1 LVLPSSKR
9 QLCAVML
16 RQRGQHTQLEQMAV
30 ATQDAMLLASRGTTP
45 ASGRMALLYVGHLG
59 AGGAFAT
66 PMSTAAKCSCLT
78 LPLTLLLLLQD
89 VRKFKLGLY
98 YALRF
103 HHTAQ
108 QQQQQ
113 QQQRSS
119 HSSSESH
126 GLLGGG
132 GSAGGLKPRASVG
145 GLGRSEGLGAEPQ
158 QLEQWMLSL
167 MLGHASATLQESAGQ
182 QQQQD
187 AAAGSDVHLQPTAAV
202 CAAAEIC
209 LCTCLLLGRPDVL
222 FARAYPLFARPPAA
236 AGAAAAAGGGP
247 GSSSVAAFMG
257 ALEVAVL
264 SDLLLGL
271 DPEVMQVGLGLQ
283 VCAITPSVTCV
294 IT

>member
-1 LVLPSSKR
+1 
-9 QLCAVML
+9 M
-16 RQRGQHTQLEQMAV
+16 
-30 ATQDAMLLASRGTTP
+30 
-45 ASGRMALLYVGHLG
+45 
-59 AGGAFAT
+59 
-66 PMSTAAKCSCLT
+66 
-78 LPLTLLLLLQD
+78 LLLLLQD

-113 QQQRSS
+113 QRRSS
-119 HSSSESH
+119 HSSSDPH
-126 GLLGGG
+126 GLHGGS
-132 GSAGGLKPRASVG
+132 GSAGGLKPRAYVG

-182 QQQQD
+182 QQQQQD
-187 AAAGSDVHLQPTAAV
+187 VTAGDVVHLQPSAAV
-202 CAAAEIC
+202 CAAAEMC

-236 AGAAAAAGGGP
+236 AAGAAGAGAAGGP

-271 DPEVMQVGLGLQ
+271 DPEVMQVGR
-283 VCAITPSVTCV
+283 CCK
-294 IT
+294 

>member
-1 LVLPSSKR
+1 MQGSQQLVVP
-9 QLCAVML
+9 VL
-16 RQRGQHTQLEQMAV
+16 RYSI
-30 ATQDAMLLASRGTTP
+30 LLLNCLYLILALTP
-45 ASGRMALLYVGHLG
+45 
-59 AGGAFAT
+59 
-66 PMSTAAKCSCLT
+66 
-78 LPLTLLLLLQD
+78 LLLLLQD

-98 YALRF
+98 YTLRF
-103 HHTAQ
+103 HHTA

-119 HSSSESH
+119 HSSSEPH

-187 AAAGSDVHLQPTAAV
+187 AAAGSDVHLQPSAAV
-202 CAAAEIC
+202 CAAADIC

-236 AGAAAAAGGGP
+236 AAAAAAGP

-271 DPEVMQVGLGLQ
+271 DPEVMQVGGLQ
-283 VCAITPSVTCV
+283 SACCDKLCRLCYNAL
-294 IT
+294 